1 MPLNLESFVP
11 ETGTAMADRATDEF
25 SMQVLMEIILE
36 KLSLPNLIGQIT
48 IVFLAILLGYFL
60 ARRAKMLIKLWLC
73 EAERKTEK
81 AIEEATGTSSFSRL
95 HRTYWP
101 RVRHFF
107 ACLVASISFS
117 VISGCFV
124 AMGAY
129 AMTAMGFD
137 RSTLILCRLAYTFLF
152 AVACLS
158 VLMQCLHEWVGEEKM
173 TPGLV
178 KTIKVFFW
186 GLVILQFLGVLGPAI
201 DFLDS
206 THLPFGKDVTIWKCI
221 VAAFT
226 VFITLWIA
234 NGLAGLLDALIMSQE
249 NFSAN
254 LRVAISRVTRIA
266 LFILAIIMALNAVG
280 FDLAILSIFGGAVG
294 VGLGFGL
301 QKIASN
307 YISGFIILMDKP
319 VKIGDMVTVGGFK
332 GKVTEINT
340 RFTVVR
346 SNDGLENIV
355 PNESFVTSS
364 VLNQSY
370 TDEAA
375 VQYID
380 VSVAYDADVPKALK
394 ILLEEGMRERSRI
407 VKGRKGWSCIDSL
420 GDSGIN
426 LKLAFWVAD
435 PKNGVAG
442 LKTAIY
448 LDILRRFKEE
458 GIEIPYNMLE
468 LNIRKVEADLS
479 KLQKAVNQPVMQPKE
494 ADALLGKDEPVKEAV

>member
-1 MPLNLESFVP
+1 MAFEIDTLLTNG
-11 ETGTAMADRATDEF
+11 GTVADMAGNEF
-25 SMQVLMEIILE
+25 SLDVLMTNVLE
-36 KLSLPNLIGQIT
+36 KLSLVNLALQLTAVIFSI
-48 IVFLAILLGYFL
+48 ALGYFFAKRL
-60 ARRAKMLIKLWLC
+60 QTVIRLWLFKAERRAEQAMK
-73 EAERKTEK
+73 
-81 AIEEATGTSSFSRL
+81 EATGKSSLSRL
-95 HRTYWP
+95 RHAYWP

-107 ACLVASISFS
+107 AELIGSTSFS
-117 VISGCFV
+117 IISGCILAACAF
-124 AMGAY
+124 GLSE
-129 AMTAMGFD
+129 MGFA
-137 RSTLILCRLAYTFLF
+137 RSSLILCRLAYTFFF
-152 AVACLS
+152 AIACLS
-158 VLMQCLHEWVGEEKM
+158 VLMQCIKEVLGGEKL

-178 KTIKVFFW
+178 KTIKVIFW
-186 GLVILQFLGVLGPAI
+186 ALVILQFLGILGPAI
-201 DFLDS
+201 DWLDS
-206 THLPFGKDVTIWKCI
+206 THLPIGQNVTIWRCI
-221 VAAFT
+221 VALFT
-226 VFITLWIA
+226 VIITLWIA
-234 NGLAGLLDALIMSQE
+234 NGIAGILDALIMSQE
-249 NFSAN
+249 HFSAN

-266 LFILAIIMALNAVG
+266 LFVMAIVMALNAVG

-307 YISGFIILMDKP
+307 YISGFIILMDKS

-364 VLNQSY
+364 VLNHSY

-420 GDSGIN
+420 GESGIN

-442 LKTAIY
+442 IKTAIY

-468 LNIRKVEADLS
+468 LNIRKVEADVD
-479 KLQKAVNQPVMQPKE
+479 KLKGVMEHPSLDQKSAENEPANEAQKLAV
-494 ADALLGKDEPVKEAV
+494 

>member
-1 MPLNLESFVP
+1 MPLNLESIIP
-11 ETGTAMADRATDEF
+11 EAGSSVADQASDEF
-25 SMQVLMEIILE
+25 SMQVLMQIILE

-48 IVFLAILLGYFL
+48 VVVLAILIGWFL
-60 ARRAKMLIKLWLC
+60 ARKARMLIKLWLF
-73 EAERKTEK
+73 EAERRTEK
-81 AIEEATGTSSFSRL
+81 AMEEATGSSSLSRL
-95 HRTYWP
+95 RRAYWP

-107 ACLVASISFS
+107 AGLVASISFS

-129 AMTAMGFD
+129 AMSSWGFD

-158 VLMQCLHEWVGEEKM
+158 VLMQCLHEWMGEKKM

-178 KTIKVFFW
+178 KTIRVVFW

-221 VAAFT
+221 VAGFT

-234 NGLAGLLDALIMSQE
+234 NGIAGILDALIMSQE
-249 NFSAN
+249 HFSAN

-266 LFILAIIMALNAVG
+266 LFVMAIVMALNAVG

-307 YISGFIILMDKP
+307 YISGFIILMDKS

-364 VLNQSY
+364 VLNHSY

-420 GDSGIN
+420 GESGIN

-442 LKTAIY
+442 IKTAIY

-468 LNIRKVEADLS
+468 LNIRKVEADLD
-479 KLQKAVNQPVMQPKE
+479 KLKGVMEHPSLDQKSAENEPANEAQKLAV
-494 ADALLGKDEPVKEAV
+494 